1 MIRRPSRSTRLTH
14 SFPTRRSSDLMP
26 RTESCWTLWTFKGH
40 RISKVWFKCH
50 LARVARKQGQ
60 RMKRLIDIAGSLFG
74 LLLLSPVMLVA
85 AIAIHR
91 HMGEPVLF
99 VPDRPGLRGRPFR
112 MYKFRT
118 LRNERKSVV

>member
-1 MIRRPSRSTRLTH
+1 MRISDWS
-14 SFPTRRSSDLMP
+14 SDVCSSDLRAAGWPKSGSTYMP

-99 VPDRPGLRGRPFR
+99 VQERPGLTIGRAH
-112 MYKFRT
+112 
-118 LRNERKSVV
+118 V